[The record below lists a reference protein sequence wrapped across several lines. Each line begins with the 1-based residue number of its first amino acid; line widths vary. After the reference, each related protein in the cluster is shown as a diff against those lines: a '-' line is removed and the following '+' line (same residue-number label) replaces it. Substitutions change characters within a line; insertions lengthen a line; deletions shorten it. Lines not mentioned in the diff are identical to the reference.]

1 MNTEKKKDNVIGIGH
16 NQKNDFSKEHYARL
30 MNAALKMLCYAKGMV
45 AEIEHKFD
53 EAFTKHINGNSW
65 DRKLKDFEIH
75 EKRISAK
82 NLSNKCYKDLSQ
94 YVEALEERAKVKGIE
109 IEESN
114 DKK

>member
-1 MNTEKKKDNVIGIGH
+1 MQKENKKDNVIGIGH
-16 NQKNDFSKEHYARL
+16 NQNDYSKEQYAKL
-30 MNAALKMLCYAKGMV
+30 MNATHTILCYAKSMV
-45 AEIEHKFD
+45 SEIEHRFD

-82 NLSNKCYKDLSQ
+82 NLSNKCYKELREH
-94 YVEALEERAKVKGIE
+94 VEALEERAKAKGIE